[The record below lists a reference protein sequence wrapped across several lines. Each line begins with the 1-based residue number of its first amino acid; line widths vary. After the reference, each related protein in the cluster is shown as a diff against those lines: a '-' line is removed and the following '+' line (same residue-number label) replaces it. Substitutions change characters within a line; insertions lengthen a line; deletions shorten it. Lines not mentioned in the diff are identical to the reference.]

1 MKFPRAALRQCSRQ
15 LRHQNSWPLQPRL
28 QSAKVIPASHQSS
41 SSPSLSTPCRRT
53 YATATPPPK
62 VVSAADLEFGQPVY
76 ETHPHILQPGEIT
89 PGITAQEY
97 HDRRSKL
104 AFALPENGIAIL
116 ASSELK
122 YRSGAVFF
130 PFRQDSNFLYLTGF
144 SEPDSLAIIQKTGPK
159 PGDYVFHLFCRPKDP
174 RAEQWSG
181 PWSGLQAAEDVFNAD
196 FTGDISRVESLLP
209 PILRGASKVY
219 TDITASTPVTGQL
232 VTTLLSHL
240 HLPAAP
246 LFGLINSLRAI
257 KSPAEISNMRHA
269 GRVSGR
275 ALTSAMR
282 RSWSSEKDLESY
294 LNYAF
299 TSHGLSGPAYVPVV
313 AGGSRGNMIHYVHN
327 NRLLSQKEMV
337 LVDAGGEYGT
347 YITDITRTWPVNGK
361 FSAAQK
367 DLYEAVLTVQR
378 KMVSLCRENAGLS
391 LDQIHRLTES
401 ALREQLTLL
410 GFDLSS
416 AGGGRMDVLFPHHVG
431 HYVGLDVHDTPGY
444 SRGLTLRQGHAV
456 TIEPGVYVPVDD
468 ERFPEHFRGL
478 AVRIEDSVVV
488 DAESPLI
495 LTTEAV
501 KEVVDIEALRE

>member
-1 MKFPRAALRQCSRQ
+1 MKLPRAALRQCSRQ
-15 LRHQNSWPLQPRL
+15 LRPHSNW
-28 QSAKVIPASHQSS
+28 SHQFAKSS
-41 SSPSLSTPCRRT
+41 LVPSLSSPSLSTPCRT

-62 VVSAADLEFGQPVY
+62 IVSAADLEFGQPVY
-76 ETHPHILQPGEIT
+76 ETHPHMLQPGELT

-122 YRSGAVFF
+122 YKSGAVFF

-144 SEPDSLAIIQKTGPK
+144 SEPESLAIIQKTGPK

-219 TDITASTPVTGQL
+219 TDITPTTPITGQL
-232 VTTLLSHL
+232 VTNLISHL
-240 HLPAAP
+240 HLPTTP
-246 LFGLINSLRAI
+246 LFGLVNSLRAI

-282 RSWSSEKDLESY
+282 RTWSSEKDLESY

-299 TSHGLSGPAYVPVV
+299 TANGLSGPAYVPVV

-327 NRLLSQKEMV
+327 NRLLSPNEMV

-361 FSAAQK
+361 FSPAQR

-378 KMVSLCRENAGLS
+378 KMVSLCREDAALS

-401 ALREQLTLL
+401 GLKEQLTQL
-410 GFDLSS
+410 GFDFGH
-416 AGGGRMDVLFPHHVG
+416 GGGRMDVLFPHHVG

-456 TIEPGVYVPVDD
+456 TIEPGIYVPVDD
-468 ERFPEHFRGL
+468 ERYPEHFRGL

-488 DAESPLI
+488 DVDSPLI

>member
-1 MKFPRAALRQCSRQ
+1 MRP
-15 LRHQNSWPLQPRL
+15 QNSWHLQPRI
-28 QSAKVIPASHQSS
+28 QATTKSIPASTP
-41 SSPSLSTPCRRT
+41 PSRTYSTPSGPT
-53 YATATPPPK
+53 

-76 ETHPHILQPGEIT
+76 ETHPHLLQPGELT

-97 HDRRSKL
+97 HERRSKL
-104 AFALPENGIAIL
+104 AFALPENGIAVL

-196 FTGDISRVESLLP
+196 FTGDITRVEALLP

-219 TDITASTPVTGQL
+219 TDITSQTPVTGKF
-232 VTTLLSHL
+232 VTNLLSHL
-240 HLPAAP
+240 HLPPQP
-246 LFGLINSLRAI
+246 LAGLVNSLRAI

-275 ALTSAMR
+275 AITSAMKR
-282 RSWSSEKDLESY
+282 AWSSEKDLESY

-299 TSHGLSGPAYVPVV
+299 TAQGLSGPAYVPVV

-327 NRLLSQKEMV
+327 NRLLDQNQMV

-361 FSAAQK
+361 FSPAQK
-367 DLYEAVLTVQR
+367 DLYEAVLVVQR

-391 LDQIHRLTES
+391 LDQIHRATE
-401 ALREQLTLL
+401 AGLREQLALL
-410 GFDLSS
+410 GFDVS
-416 AGGGRMDVLFPHHVG
+416 GHGKMDVLFPHHVG

-488 DAESPLI
+488 DVDSPLI

>member
-1 MKFPRAALRQCSRQ
+1 MKLPRVALRQCSRQ
-15 LRHQNSWPLQPRL
+15 LRPQNNWPLQPCL
-28 QSAKVIPASHQSS
+28 QSAKSTSIPASS
-41 SSPSLSTPCRRT
+41 STPWRPSRT
-53 YATATPPPK
+53 YATTPPSPATTTTTT
-62 VVSAADLEFGQPVY
+62 VSAADLEFGQPVY
-76 ETHPHILQPGEIT
+76 ETHPHMLQPGELT

-97 HDRRSKL
+97 HERRSKL

-196 FTGDISRVESLLP
+196 FTGDIARVESLLP
-209 PILRGASKVY
+209 PILRGASTIY
-219 TDITASTPVTGQL
+219 TDITPSTPVTGQL
-232 VTTLLSHL
+232 VTTLLAHL
-240 HLPAAP
+240 RLPPSP
-246 LFGLINSLRAI
+246 LAGLVHSLRAI

-275 ALTSAMR
+275 ALTSAMK

-313 AGGSRGNMIHYVHN
+313 AGGPRGNMIHYVHN
-327 NRLLSQKEMV
+327 SRLLKQDEMV

-361 FSAAQK
+361 FSAAQR

-378 KMVSLCRENAGLS
+378 QMVSLCREDASLS
-391 LDQIHRLTES
+391 LDQIHRATE
-401 ALREQLTLL
+401 AGLREQLVLL
-410 GFDLSS
+410 GFDVS
-416 AGGGRMDVLFPHHVG
+416 GGKMDVLFPHHVG

-468 ERFPEHFRGL
+468 ERFPQHFRGL

-488 DAESPLI
+488 DVDSPLI

-501 KEVVDIEALRE
+501 KEVVDIEALRD